1 MGETVGEK
9 HQCVVASR
17 GTPPGTQSATQAC
30 ALTGNQT
37 GDPLVRRPA
46 FSPLSH
52 TSQGNNWYLKDN
64 KKEFAVVALLH

>member
-1 MGETVGEK
+1 MFG
-9 HQCVVASR
+9 CLSY
-17 GTPPGTQSATQAC
+17 TPHGGGKTWPATQAC

-46 FSPLSH
+46 LSPLSH